1 MADDPEVQGEDAGYA
16 LGQAMINAVNRNLA
30 DLSATM
36 GDEAALA
43 FAFGAIS
50 ACSSHLAK
58 ALGAAY
64 CIDYLDD
71 IAKPLRDFL
80 TLHGGVGTGVGH

>member
-1 MADDPEVQGEDAGYA
+1 MADNPDLTADEAGYA
-16 LGQAMINAVNRNLA
+16 LGQAMINAVDRHLA

-58 ALGAAY
+58 AMGAAY

-71 IAKPLRDFL
+71 LAKPLRDFL